1 MPLSTDFPDVRR
13 PDAATVLVSP
23 WLVPAPGLQGPAA
36 ASVLAEWEHRQRPDA
51 MLSLTAFLST
61 DGSHVLN
68 YAQWTND
75 EDHREWVRTGRP
87 AVVRRIDRALAGIRR
102 PGPVRYRCHRSHVP
116 AETAGLRPGLL
127 VTPAH
132 STDGPAAQR
141 AVADTVDAVL
151 REERVPG
158 LLGVHVH
165 LSRDGRRVLRYTEWT
180 DEAAWHAYAGQGSSA
195 RLDAALAGLRGVAP
209 APAVDP
215 AGATPPDHGA
225 AAYPELPAV
234 PRYRLYGSL
243 LNIAPQQGT

>member
-23 WLVPAPGLQGPAA
+23 WIVPAAGLQAPAA

-61 DGSHVLN
+61 DGSHVLH
-68 YAQWTND
+68 YAQWTD
-75 EDHREWVRTGRP
+75 DDAHREWVRTGRP
-87 AVVRRIDRALAGIRR
+87 AAVRRIDRALAGIRR
-102 PGPVRYRCHRSHVP
+102 PGPVRYRWYRSHVP

-132 STDGPAAQR
+132 ATDGPAAQR
-141 AVADTVDAVL
+141 AVADTVVAVL

-158 LLGVHVH
+158 LLGVHLH

-180 DEAAWHAYAGQGSSA
+180 DDAAWHAHAGGGHAA
-195 RLDAALAGLRGVAP
+195 RLDAALAGLAGVAP
-209 APAVDP
+209 APAVGP
-215 AGATPPDHGA
+215 AGAAPPDREA
-225 AAYPELPAV
+225 AAHPDLPAV
-234 PRYRLYGSL
+234 PRYHLYGSL
-243 LNIAPQQGT
+243 LNVAPPQGA